1 MACPRCTFLNTNVVR
16 CCSMCGTRL
25 SPSVVNT
32 VQCPTC
38 TLMNSPESSSCVV
51 CYTVLKRNMPCTLCK
66 ELTFNELCICDICNE
81 LKVRFGVAYAAVI
94 DNNKKIKHTQMG
106 LDEVMRR
113 AEEVMRRAEEFKK
126 YMAQLVVVRAY
137 YEEKCNVLSRLM
149 EQRGHVDNG
158 QQHAKEM
165 HDNKTEMTRVSFF
178 KNYNQSLGKDVEN
191 DDKKKC
197 SLCDTVVDTEETE
210 KEYKQFCDGQMI
222 MCGKSDACARLMHK
236 VCFIK
241 YICKSTS
248 VDVRCP
254 FCRLQLG
261 FQF

>member
-66 ELTFNELCICDICNE
+66 ELTFNESCICDICNE
-81 LKVRFGVAYAAVI
+81 LKEQLEAAHKAVI
-94 DNNKKIKHTQMG
+94 DNDNKIQHTQMN
-106 LDEVMRR
+106 LVKCMRYT
-113 AEEVMRRAEEFKK
+113 EELKK
-126 YMAQLVVVRAY
+126 KLVELSHNIARS
-137 YEEKCNVLSRLM
+137 EKNYDCLSRLM
-149 EQRGHVDNG
+149 ERRGHVDNG